1 MSPIFYTMFG
11 WGMENGGEKSG
22 EKRVFFVV
30 LLRGERGVDFGGAR
44 MFYPWAHQKKKSPKL
59 GRKKGERGVLV

>member
-30 LLRGERGVDFGGAR
+30 LLRGERGVDFGGAW
-44 MFYPWAHQKKKSPKL
+44 MFYHWAYPKKSPKL

>member
-1 MSPIFYTMFG
+1 MFG

-22 EKRVFFVV
+22 EKRVFFCCFVE
-30 LLRGERGVDFGGAR
+30 RGKGVDFGGAR
-44 MFYPWAHQKKKSPKL
+44 MFYPWAHQKKSPKL

>member
-1 MSPIFYTMFG
+1 M
-11 WGMENGGEKSG
+11 GERKVG
-22 EKRVFFVV
+22 RKEFFFVV

-44 MFYPWAHQKKKSPKL
+44 MFYPWAHQKKSPKL